1 MSEPST
7 TADGAPTPRAAL
19 LDARPATEPAG
30 SFSLTAPITLQDR
43 IAASLFSYA
52 DMFSAARRRALH
64 ILAWVL
70 LVLLG
75 MLGFS
80 SWRDSGKQGFGAFLS
95 RFFHD
100 LFGLDGLPILI
111 LAIPI
116 LIYYFRHPAIV
127 RGRLAR
133 WCRDEGLDQTIH
145 PVYRFEPGGLAVTLP
160 GRKTVMACSR
170 IQGIAE
176 TPRHLFIQLRN
187 IEDVYA
193 LPRQALSDEQVARI
207 KAWAASCHAGAPDAA
222 QRPPQAQAPEAAPP
236 LLTTRFLLNQD
247 DRAAAIS
254 WQIERPGMQRRRRR
268 GFLLAFVLTA
278 LLMPLIFVLLWLLD
292 PERVPFRYALPL
304 FGEMFTDS
312 FWKTTLG
319 FWAILAAIILL
330 HPWSRRRHAYKLA
343 GQMHRRMPAEEHEA
357 RLYDDRLEVWQEGW
371 VNSFATADFDRIER
385 QGKHLILLRREG
397 EPLILPQRA
406 LDAEQLALFER
417 TLTGGAGGDHRQRGG
432 TP

>member
-1 MSEPST
+1 MAEPST
-7 TADGAPTPRAAL
+7 AADGTLTPRVAHPNEA
-19 LDARPATEPAG
+19 PGATPAG
-30 SFSLTAPITLQDR
+30 GFSLTAPIALQDR

-52 DMFSAARRRALH
+52 DIFGAARRRALH
-64 ILAWVL
+64 ILAWVVLAL
-70 LVLLG
+70 LV

-80 SWRDSGKQGFGAFLS
+80 AWRDSGEQGVGPFLS

-111 LAIPI
+111 LAIPV

-133 WCRDEGLDQTIH
+133 WCRDEGLDQTIL
-145 PVYRFEPGGLAVTLP
+145 PVYHFEPGGLVVTLP
-160 GRKTVMACSR
+160 GRKTAMACSR

-176 TPRHLFIQLRN
+176 TPAHLFIQLHN

-193 LPRQALSDEQVARI
+193 LPRQALSGEQVARI
-207 KAWAASCHAGAPDAA
+207 KAWAASCHVGAPDAT
-222 QRPPQAQAPEAAPP
+222 RHPPQAAAPETAPP

-268 GFLLAFVLTA
+268 GFLLAFALTA
-278 LLMPLIFVLLWLLD
+278 LLVPLIFVLLWLLD
-292 PERVPFRYALPL
+292 SERVPLRYALPL

-312 FWKTTLG
+312 FWKITLG
-319 FWAILAAIILL
+319 FWAFLAAVILL
-330 HPWSRRRHAYKLA
+330 HPWSRRRHAYRLA

-357 RLYDDRLEVWQEGW
+357 RLYDDRLEVWQDGW
-371 VNSFATADFDRIER
+371 CNNFATADFDRIER
-385 QGKHLILLRREG
+385 QGEHLILLRREG
-397 EPLILPQRA
+397 EPLILPLRA
-406 LDAEQLALFER
+406 LDADQLALFER
-417 TLTGGAGGDHRQRGG
+417 ILTRGAGGNHQQTGA